1 MPMKIL
7 VVSDTHG
14 NNTNLRKAV
23 ANMGG
28 SLDLM
33 VHLGYIMCSLDVIR
47 EIAGC
52 PVEIVKGNCDS
63 FPDIQSARLIDI
75 AGHKAFI
82 THGHLYG
89 GNWGIG
95 TMKDIAKENGAE
107 IVMFG
112 HTHEPMVDK
121 TPGMTV
127 INPGSLSR
135 PRQDGGRPTYIVM
148 SVSGNGSTDY
158 SLVYM

>member
-23 ANMGG
+23 ANMGK

-33 VHLGYIMCSLDVIR
+33 VHLGDFMCHPDAIR

-52 PVEIVKGNCDS
+52 PVEFVKGNCDS
-63 FPDIQSARLIDI
+63 FRDIQSARLIEI
-75 AGHKAFI
+75 AGHKVFI

-89 GNWGIG
+89 GNWGID

-121 TPGMTV
+121 TPGMAL

-148 SVSGNGSTDY
+148 SVSDNGSTDY
-158 SLVYM
+158 SVVYM